1 MFHHGMKESTDD
13 LSNETP
19 SNTEGGLI
27 AKDDPV
33 SEEGPS
39 ISQPSSSAG
48 WDSAVASAPAVV
60 KKGKKRKKSK
70 PEERAKQAP
79 RARKGRSAGKN
90 KPEEQER
97 QAPRKGKASPL
108 PSAITRKGRT
118 ARRGGKG
125 GGASGENGES
135 LWFLNLSGSGW

>member
-48 WDSAVASAPAVV
+48 WDSAVASAPVAV
-60 KKGKKRKKSK
+60 KKGKKRKAETS
-70 PEERAKQAP
+70 
-79 RARKGRSAGKN
+79 S
-90 KPEEQER
+90 
-97 QAPRKGKASPL
+97 KASDDDVIK
-108 PSAITRKGRT
+108 PSRT
-118 ARRGGKG
+118 W
-125 GGASGENGES
+125 E
-135 LWFLNLSGSGW
+135 LWSTDDKLFFFEVM